1 MKFIAPFLKDAR
13 LLFFVMAIT
22 LYGALSSPTPDNPNI
37 VEVAILGF
45 FVFAIGFT
53 NIAYKFFDLSF
64 FRRQERWQIAVG
76 VLFVYG
82 LSVSVFVAV
91 QQGASMTVMVRD
103 IAGFIFLCLPVFLFP
118 FLKTSEKRQ
127 ETFMILILSVGLFF
141 SIRVLFL
148 DFSFFSRREELLYL
162 ANSPLVLWA
171 ALYFVLG
178 AFVRMQYVD
187 LFRPQHYVS
196 IVICFAMAVM
206 PMAAMYIDFQR
217 ASFLALMA
225 GLLMMLAI
233 GAFKTPL
240 RMVVPFCLLVFI
252 GGIFAEQVFSV
263 IENISVKTSKVGLN
277 MRYQEAIAVWEH
289 MSANVFHLFFGYG
302 WGADFAS
309 PAVGGLNV
317 TYTHSLLS
325 YMFLKSGL
333 IGLGLTLIYMFFMF
347 EKLTQLVFIKPMMGI
362 SLLWPFIIPIFLYAS
377 YKSLDYGLILT
388 LILVVSGKNSKEQ
401 LQ

>member
-13 LLFFVMAIT
+13 LLFFVLAIAF
-22 LYGALSSPTPDNPNI
+22 YGALSSPTPDNPNI
-37 VEVAILGF
+37 VEVAIFGF
-45 FVFAIGFT
+45 FIFAIGGA
-53 NIAYKFFDLSF
+53 NIAYRFFDLSLF
-64 FRRQERWQIAVG
+64 QHQEKWQIAVG
-76 VLFVYG
+76 FLFIYG
-82 LSVSVFVAV
+82 FTVSIFVAA
-91 QQGASMTVMVRD
+91 QQGASMTAIVRD
-103 IAGFIFLCLPVFLFP
+103 ISGFIFLCLPVFLFP
-118 FLKTSEKRQ
+118 FFKTSKKRQ
-127 ETFMILILSVGLFF
+127 EIFVLLILFVGLFF
-141 SIRVLFL
+141 AVRVLFL

-171 ALYFVLG
+171 ALYFVLM
-178 AFVRMQYVD
+178 AFSRMQYID
-187 LFRPQHYVS
+187 LAKPQHYVS
-196 IVICFAMAVM
+196 IFACLAVAVI

-225 GLLMMLAI
+225 GLSMMTMI
-233 GAFKTPL
+233 GIFKTPL
-240 RMVVPFCLLVFI
+240 RMMIPLCLLMLI
-252 GGIFAEQVFSV
+252 GGIFAEQIFNI
-263 IENISVKTSKVGLN
+263 IENITVKTSKVGLN
-277 MRYQEAIAVWEH
+277 MRYQEAMAVWEH
-289 MSANVFHLFFGYG
+289 MSVNVFHLFFGYG

-333 IGLGLTLIYMFFMF
+333 IGLGLTLVYMVFMF
-347 EKLTQLVFIKPMMGI
+347 EKLAQLVFIKPMMGI

-388 LILVVSGKNSKEQ
+388 LILVVNGQNTKEQ